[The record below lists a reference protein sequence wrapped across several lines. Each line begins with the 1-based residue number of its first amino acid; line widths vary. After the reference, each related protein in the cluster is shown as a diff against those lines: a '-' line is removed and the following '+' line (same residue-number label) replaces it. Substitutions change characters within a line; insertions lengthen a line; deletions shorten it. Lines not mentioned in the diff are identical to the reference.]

1 MSYIHITIFLGLGLF
16 LICFHQLSA
25 IPASKRDSGIASLSF
40 SPAIL
45 FLAAFFLRI
54 ICAELN
60 SGFDTDISCFAS
72 WADRMYRLG
81 PGNFYS
87 AEVFTDYPPGYMYI
101 LWLIGALR
109 SIFQIEY
116 GSVAHL
122 LLLKLPSIFSDMA
135 CGTLLYHE
143 AARRCSRRQ
152 VYFLCAAYLFNPA
165 VILNSSLWGQVDS
178 VFTLFLACMVLCLV
192 KGMLVPSYAAFFA
205 ALLLKPQALFLAPIL
220 FLGVLDQ
227 VILRN
232 FSLTNLLRNLA
243 YGIMAFCGAALI
255 CAPFGLEN
263 VWSQYFSTV
272 ESYPYASVNAY
283 NIWAL
288 AGLNWVSQDNT
299 FMGVPYYAYG
309 YCAIFLAAVA
319 TLMFGIKNRRDRKK
333 YPALSAL
340 LLISIFMFSV
350 RMHERYMYPAMFFL
364 LLAYVYKPA
373 YRLFL
378 CYGGFSLL
386 HFINTAHV
394 LYYYDPKNYDR
405 NNPVFMLTGLGMLL
419 MTFILYMAI
428 ARLFGAGSVRV
439 TWSKENP
446 EHALP
451 PLLKR
456 KVSPEPIPS
465 VKMPRLKAV
474 ELAFILIITVLYG
487 CFALYDLGDRQAPVT
502 PYNMEQNQSLVF
514 DFGENAPR
522 ALSYYIAPWH
532 KRLFTLEGRWTEE
545 DDWVYLGD
553 ITFQNVFTW
562 QDVSIEAGVPHLK
575 LTLQDTQASLLEF
588 VFLDAEGNMIT
599 PINTDS
605 YPSLFDEQSLYPE
618 RSNFRN
624 SMYFD
629 EIYHARSA
637 YEILNGLYTYEN
649 THPPLGKI
657 LIAAGV
663 SVFGMNPFGWRIVG
677 TLFGI
682 AMVPLI
688 YLFARRITS
697 SALGAALSCVLFTF
711 DFMHFTQTRIATI
724 DVYITFFVILM
735 YYFMYCYSR
744 LSFYDTPLWKT
755 LLPLGACGICMGF
768 GIAAKW
774 TGVYAGGGL
783 AVIFFATLYRRYREY
798 RFACQAQEEQG
809 ATAVQGV
816 VRPLKECKNEYESIP
831 PRLIQARFA
840 PCTKITIL
848 FCTVFFVLIP
858 AGIYLLSY
866 LPFRDY
872 TSDGLFLR
880 MLHNQSSMF
889 RYHSNLD
896 ATHAYSSPWY
906 QWPLIVRPIWYFS
919 GRPGGSLREGI
930 SAFGNPFVWW
940 AGIPAFFYT
949 AWLWMKNRDRTAA
962 FLTVGYLAQY
972 LPWFFVTRITFIY
985 HYFPSVVFVVL
996 MIAYSLMR
1004 LRKHLSNRRFLLV
1017 LTLYGAAEFGL
1028 FLLFYP
1034 VLSGQPVDADFVDK
1048 WLRWFDSWV
1057 LTAR

>member
-1 MSYIHITIFLGLGLF
+1 MSYIHITIFLGLALF
-16 LICFHQLSA
+16 LICFFQLSTT
-25 IPASKRDSGIASLSF
+25 PDSKKESGHAALSF

-45 FLAAFFLRI
+45 FLSAFFLRI
-54 ICAELN
+54 IFAELN

-81 PGNFYS
+81 PGKFYS
-87 AEVFTDYPPGYMYI
+87 AEVFTDYPPGYMYV

-116 GSVAHL
+116 GSMAHL
-122 LLLKLPSIFSDMA
+122 LLLKLPSILSDMA
-135 CGTLLYHE
+135 CGFLLYRE
-143 AARRCSRRQ
+143 AARRCSREQ
-152 VYFLCAAYLFNPA
+152 VCFLCAAYLFNPA

-178 VFTLFLACMVLCLV
+178 VFTLCLACMVLCLV
-192 KGMLVPSYAAFFA
+192 KGILVPSYAAFFA

-227 VILRN
+227 AILKN

-243 YGIMAFCGAALI
+243 YGIIFICSAALL

-288 AGLNWVSQDNT
+288 AGLNWVSQNNT
-299 FMGVPYYAYG
+299 FMGVPYYLYG
-309 YCAIFLAAVA
+309 YIAIALAVA
-319 TLMFGIKNRRDRKK
+319 ATLVLGIRNRHNQKK

-340 LLISIFMFSV
+340 LFVSIFMFSV
-350 RMHERYMYPAMFFL
+350 RMHERYLYPVMFFL
-364 LLAYVYKPA
+364 LLSYVYKPA

-378 CYGGFSLL
+378 CYSGFSLL
-386 HFINTAHV
+386 HFFNTAHV

-405 NNPVFMLTGLGMLL
+405 YNPVFMLTGLGMLL
-419 MTFILYMAI
+419 MTLILYRTVF
-428 ARLFGAGSVRV
+428 RLYGVGSVRV
-439 TWSKENP
+439 TWNRENP
-446 EHALP
+446 EHSLP

-456 KVSPEPIPS
+456 CSSPEPIPS
-465 VKMPRLKAV
+465 VRMPRLRAV
-474 ELAFILIITVLYG
+474 EVAFMLIITVVYG
-487 CFALYDLGDRQAPVT
+487 GFALYDLGDRQAPVT
-502 PYNMEQNQSLVF
+502 PYNMVQDQSLVF
-514 DFGENAPR
+514 DFGENAPGT
-522 ALSYYIAPWH
+522 LSYYIAPWH
-532 KRLFTLEGRWTEE
+532 KRLFTLEGRRTDEE
-545 DDWVYLGD
+545 DWTYLGD
-553 ITFQNVFTW
+553 ITFENVFTW
-562 QDVSIEAGVPHLK
+562 QNVSIEAGVPHLK
-575 LTLQDTQASLLEF
+575 LTLQDAQASLLEF
-588 VFLDAEGNMIT
+588 VFLDDENNIIIPVSA
-599 PINTDS
+599 DS
-605 YPSLFDEQSLYPE
+605 YPALFDEQSLYPE

-663 SVFGMNPFGWRIVG
+663 TVFGMNPFGWRIVG
-677 TLFGI
+677 TLLGI
-682 AMVPLI
+682 AMVPFI

-735 YYFMYCYSR
+735 YYFMYCYSQ
-744 LSFYDTPLWKT
+744 LNFYDTPLWRT
-755 LLPLGACGICMGF
+755 LLPLGACGICMGL

-783 AVIFFATLYRRYREY
+783 AVIFFMALSRRYREY
-798 RFACQAQEEQG
+798 RFSCQAQKEQG
-809 ATAVQGV
+809 EAAIQESAHSLQTHG
-816 VRPLKECKNEYESIP
+816 NEYQPISP
-831 PRLIQARFA
+831 QLIRSLFFL
-840 PCTKITIL
+840 CTKITIL

-872 TSDGLFLR
+872 TSNGLFLR
-880 MLHNQSSMF
+880 MLNNQSTMF
-889 RYHSNLD
+889 RYHSNLE
-896 ATHAYSSPWY
+896 AAHAYSSPWY
-906 QWPLIVRPIWYFS
+906 QWPLMVRPIWYFS
-919 GRPGGSLREGI
+919 GQPGGSLREGI
-930 SAFGNPFVWW
+930 SAFGNPLVWW

-949 AWLWMKNRDRTAA
+949 VWLWVRDRDRTAA

-996 MIAYSLMR
+996 MIAYSLMK
-1004 LRKHLSNRRFLLV
+1004 LRKHLSNRRFLLGI
-1017 LTLYGAAEFGL
+1017 TLYGAAVFGL

-1034 VLSGQPVDADFVDK
+1034 VLSGQPVDAAFVDR

>member
-1 MSYIHITIFLGLGLF
+1 MSYIHITLVLGLALF
-16 LICFHQLSA
+16 LICFLQVSA
-25 IPASKRDSGIASLSF
+25 GRESKRDPDSLSF
-40 SPAIL
+40 APAIL

-122 LLLKLPSIFSDMA
+122 LLLKLPSIFSDLA
-135 CGTLLYHE
+135 CGFLLYRE
-143 AARRCSRRQ
+143 AARRCSHRQ

-178 VFTLFLACMVLCLV
+178 VFTLCLACMVLFLV
-192 KGMLVPSYAAFFA
+192 KGMLAPSYVAFFA

-232 FSLTNLLRNLA
+232 FSLANLLRNLA
-243 YGIMAFCGAALI
+243 YGIMTFCGAGLI
-255 CAPFGLEN
+255 CVPFGLEN

-283 NIWAL
+283 NFWAL
-288 AGLNWVSQDNT
+288 TGLNWVSQDNT
-299 FMGVPYYAYG
+299 FMGLPYYSYG
-309 YCAIFLAAVA
+309 YCAIVLAVTVA
-319 TLMFGIKNRRDRKK
+319 LVLGIKNRRDRKK
-333 YPALSAL
+333 YPALSAF

-350 RMHERYMYPAMFFL
+350 RMHERYLYPAMFFL

-378 CYGGFSLL
+378 CYSGFSLL
-386 HFINTAHV
+386 HFFNTAHV

-405 NNPVFMLTGLGMLL
+405 NNPVFVLTGLGMLL
-419 MTFILYMAI
+419 MTFILYHTI
-428 ARLFGAGSVRV
+428 SRLFDSGNIRV
-439 TWSKENP
+439 SWNKDDP

-451 PLLKR
+451 PLLKW
-456 KVSPEPIPS
+456 KASLEPIPS
-465 VKMPRLKAV
+465 VRMSRLKAT

-487 CFALYDLGDRQAPVT
+487 GFALYDLGDRQAPVT
-502 PYNMEQNQSLVF
+502 SYNMEQGQSLVF
-514 DFGENAPR
+514 DFGENAPST
-522 ALSYYIAPWH
+522 LSYYIAPWH

-553 ITFQNVFTW
+553 ITLQNVFTW

-575 LTLQDTQASLLEF
+575 LTLQETQASLLEF
-588 VFLDAEGNMIT
+588 VFLDAGGNIIT
-599 PINTDS
+599 PMSTDS
-605 YPSLFDEQSLYPE
+605 YSSLFDEQSLYPE

-637 YEILNGLYTYEN
+637 YEMLNGLYTYEN

-657 LIAAGV
+657 LISVGV

-697 SALGAALSCVLFTF
+697 SALGASLSCMLFTF

-783 AVIFFATLYRRYREY
+783 AVIFFSTLYRRYREY
-798 RFACQAQEEQG
+798 RIACQTMKEQR
-809 ATAVQGV
+809 AAEL
-816 VRPLKECKNEYESIP
+816 VR
-831 PRLIQARFA
+831 ARFA
-840 PCTKITIL
+840 PCTRITIL
-848 FCTVFFVLIP
+848 FCMVFFVLIP

-889 RYHSNLD
+889 RYHSNLE
-896 ATHAYSSPWY
+896 ATHSYSSPWY

-949 AWLWMKNRDRTAA
+949 AWLWMKDRDRTAA
-962 FLTVGYLAQY
+962 FLTIGYLAQY
-972 LPWFFVTRITFIY
+972 VPWFFVTRITFIY

-996 MIAYSLMR
+996 MIAYSLMK
-1004 LRKHLSNRRFLLV
+1004 LRRHLTNRQFLLGV
-1017 LTLYGAAEFGL
+1017 ILYGTAVFGL